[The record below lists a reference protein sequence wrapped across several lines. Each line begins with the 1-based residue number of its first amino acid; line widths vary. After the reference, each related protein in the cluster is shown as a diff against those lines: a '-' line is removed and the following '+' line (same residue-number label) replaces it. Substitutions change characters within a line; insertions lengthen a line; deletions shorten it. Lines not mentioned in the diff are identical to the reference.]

1 MKREFINRNDKEEI
15 NSDYDFLEGRI
26 KIAGFDSNCKASDI
40 ANPASTGDSHDD
52 SCTGS
57 DYELMRRIMKVKNNT
72 EYYDFNCVRPEDG
85 SPESL
90 MLVEAYEDIDPDE
103 ETKLK
108 RKYRT
113 ELNCFNN
120 DDSETRLKKT
130 NAIEKFYKDEEQVEK
145 VTTMLRGIFNEL
157 FEEMNL
163 DETPEDEMQ
172 NAAELFLTKR
182 PWAVNKYPE
191 YSKQLI
197 YVIKFNVIPNMLNK
211 YFGRKKKNITDD
223 EIQMRNYF
231 GKGLRDAPR
240 ERNVF
245 RKEPIP
251 EFDVDADNG
260 KLIYY
265 FEEKEAEKRIDR
277 ASYESQKES
286 FEKERRNKVARD
298 IISEADLAVLK
309 KKDDEIEVL
318 WEILK
323 NSNDYGKIDLVAAKK
338 MNKTPGEIKTIKRR
352 LTRYLRKKIKL
363 NINESMKE
371 EYEEKLALKSR

>member
-1 MKREFINRNDKEEI
+1 MKKEFIGRNDKEEI
-15 NSDYDFLEGRI
+15 NQDCDFLNNSIRMT
-26 KIAGFDSNCKASDI
+26 GFEDNLSATESVE
-40 ANPASTGDSHDD
+40 PASTGYSQND

-57 DYELMRRIMKVKNNT
+57 GDELMRRILKIKNST
-72 EYYDFNCVRPEDG
+72 GYEDFNNVRPEDG

-90 MLVEAYEDIDPDE
+90 MSVETNEDVNPDQG
-103 ETKLK
+103 TALK
-108 RKYRT
+108 GKPRT
-113 ELNCFNN
+113 ELNCFNS

-130 NAIEKFYKDEEQVEK
+130 NAIGKFYKDEEQMEK
-145 VTTMLRGIFNEL
+145 VTAMLRGIFSEL
-157 FEEMNL
+157 FEEMNI

-182 PWAVNKYPE
+182 PWDVNKYPD
-191 YSKQLI
+191 YRKQLI

-211 YFGRKKKNITDD
+211 YFGRKKKDITDD
-223 EIQMRNYF
+223 EIQMRNF
-231 GKGLRDAPR
+231 MGKGLRDAPR

-260 KLIYY
+260 KVIYY
-265 FEEKEAEKRIDR
+265 FEEKETEKRIDR

-286 FEKERRNKVARD
+286 FEKERRGKVARD
-298 IISEADLAVLK
+298 IILEAELAVLK

-323 NSNDYGKIDLVAAKK
+323 SSNDYGKIDMIAAKK

-363 NINESMKE
+363 NINESLKD
-371 EYEEKLALKSR
+371 EYDG